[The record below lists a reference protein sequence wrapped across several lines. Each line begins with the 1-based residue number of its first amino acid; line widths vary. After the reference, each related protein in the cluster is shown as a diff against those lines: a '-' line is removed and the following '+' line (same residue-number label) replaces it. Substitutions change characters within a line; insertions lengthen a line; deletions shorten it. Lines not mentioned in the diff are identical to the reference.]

1 MGSVTLKLGD
11 GTARHKRASL
21 CSSALKFIMLFSVL
35 ATNLFAFYAFTSTP
49 KTQTGN
55 KVSLISEHV
64 SLILGEISSSQKKL
78 AQLETELL
86 GYRNIDISKSSVP
99 NELKLF
105 LQFHPLPLGKDS
117 RTGMAEMVS
126 SIGHSCEKSMS
137 FLSQFMNYKVGGVC
151 PDDWSLAQNLILRG
165 CEPLPRRR
173 CLTKPITKEGLFP
186 FPLSLWQPVSN
197 NVVTW
202 SGLGCKNFGCLYSKK
217 IIEDCVGCFDL
228 VNGDDKQKFVKASS
242 KIDFLVDD
250 VLALGNGGIRI
261 GLDIGGGSGNL
272 AARMAERNVTL
283 VTSTLNVDA
292 PFNDF
297 IAVRGLF
304 PLFLS
309 LDQRFPFYDNVFD
322 LIHISKGSSNGD
334 RSEKM
339 EFLMF
344 DIDRILRVGG
354 LFWLDSY
361 YCSENEQKRIFTQ
374 LIDKFLY
381 KKLKWI
387 VGEKFDA
394 NQAGKPKVYLSALLQ
409 KPTRV

>member
-21 CSSALKFIMLFSVL
+21 CSSALNFIMLFSVL

-55 KVSLISEHV
+55 KVSLISEH
-64 SLILGEISSSQKKL
+64 
-78 AQLETELL
+78 T
-86 GYRNIDISKSSVP
+86 SKSSVP

-228 VNGDDKQKFVKASS
+228 VNGNDKQKFVKASS

-297 IAVRGLF
+297 IA
-304 PLFLS
+304 
-309 LDQRFPFYDNVFD
+309 RFPFYDNVFV
-322 LIHISKGSSNGD
+322 LIHISKGISNGD

-344 DIDRILRVGG
+344 DVDRILRVGG

-361 YCSENEQKRIFTQ
+361 YCSDNEQKRIFTHG
-374 LIDKFLY
+374 
-381 KKLKWI
+381 KWI

-394 NQAGKPKVYLSALLQ
+394 NQARKPKVYLSALLQ
-409 KPTRV
+409 KPTRLGY

>member
-1 MGSVTLKLGD
+1 
-11 GTARHKRASL
+11 
-21 CSSALKFIMLFSVL
+21 
-35 ATNLFAFYAFTSTP
+35 
-49 KTQTGN
+49 
-55 KVSLISEHV
+55 
-64 SLILGEISSSQKKL
+64 
-78 AQLETELL
+78 
-86 GYRNIDISKSSVP
+86 
-99 NELKLF
+99 
-105 LQFHPLPLGKDS
+105 FHPLPLGKDS

-173 CLTKPITKEGLFP
+173 RLTKVDL
-186 FPLSLWQPVSN
+186 
-197 NVVTW
+197 VVT
-202 SGLGCKNFGCLYSKK
+202 CKNFGCLYSKK
-217 IIEDCVGCFDL
+217 IVEDCVGCFDL
-228 VNGDDKQKFVKASS
+228 VNGNDKQKFVKASS
-242 KIDFLVDD
+242 KIDFRVDD
-250 VLALGNGGIRI
+250 VLASGNGGIRI

-283 VTSTLNVDA
+283 VASTLNVD
-292 PFNDF
+292 F
-297 IAVRGLF
+297 IA
-304 PLFLS
+304 
-309 LDQRFPFYDNVFD
+309 RFPFYDNVFD
-322 LIHISKGSSNGD
+322 LIHISKGLSNGD

-354 LFWLDSY
+354 LFWLDSF
-361 YCSENEQKRIFTQ
+361 YCSDNEQKRIFTR

-387 VGEKFDA
+387 VGKKFDA